1 MNLLGIQLQLMMGP
15 EIPVPAPRPVSDAL
29 QRVEVIHS
37 DNGRSGFQMT
47 FGISRS
53 GAGGESGDTLMKSPL
68 FEVFSRIILTV
79 NFQGAPTVL
88 MDGFITLQQYH
99 PGEEPGTATQSLT
112 GEDVSLMMDQEEKC
126 VEHPA
131 QSESMIVHKM
141 IGSYAKFGLVPRVVP
156 PKFMDVPSMSE
167 RIPVQVGTDLEYVQA
182 LAKRHAYLF
191 NITPGPVPLTNTAY
205 WGPPIRE
212 GLPQKALSV
221 NMGPHSNV
229 DTIKFEHN
237 ALKPNTVSGMI
248 KDRVTH
254 KTETVHATAATRSHL
269 ASAPDVQAYR
279 QHIRNIL
286 LRETGLTKPQADSRA
301 QAMVD
306 TSTDQVVTA
315 TGELDAMRYGGLL
328 QPRKLVGLR
337 GAGSKYNGLFY
348 VKEVK
353 HQLSRGSYRQSFT
366 LTREGLGSTLKEVR
380 I

>member
-1 MNLLGIQLQLMMGP
+1 MKLLGIQLQLMMGP

-29 QRVEVIHS
+29 QSVEVIHS
-37 DNGRSGFQMT
+37 DNSRSGFQMT
-47 FGISRS
+47 FGISRN
-53 GAGGESGDTLMKSPL
+53 GAGGMPGEALMQSPL
-68 FEVFSRIILTV
+68 FEVFSRIVLTV

-99 PGEEPGTATQSLT
+99 PGEDTGTATLTLT
-112 GEDVSLMMDQEEKC
+112 GEDVSLMMDREEKC

-131 QSESMIVHKM
+131 QSESTIVLKT
-141 IGSYAKFGLVPRVVP
+141 IGNYAKFGLVASVVP
-156 PKFMDVPSMSE
+156 PRFMDVPSVSE

-182 LAKRHAYLF
+182 LAKRHAYIF
-191 NITPGPVPLTNTAY
+191 NVTPGPAPLTNTAY

-237 ALKPNTVSGMI
+237 ALKPKTVSGKI
-248 KDRVTH
+248 KDRVAN
-254 KTETVHATAATRSHL
+254 ETATVQATATTRSPQ
-269 ASAPDVQAYR
+269 ASASDIQTYR
-279 QHIRNIL
+279 RHIRKIL
-286 LRETGLTKPQADSRA
+286 FRETGLTRAQADARA

-306 TSTDQVVTA
+306 ESVDQVVTA

-337 GAGSKYNGLFY
+337 GAGSQYNGLFY
-348 VKEVK
+348 VQEVK

-366 LTREGLGSTLKEVR
+366 LTREGLGSTVKEVK